1 MSNVTETTVKE
12 TVQPAENVQEKTQ
25 TESNVSSFENKKESS
40 IPPAANLIPA
50 PIPTF
55 SPWKSVNKDIPVT
68 SISVEDFESLK
79 KKSPTPSIKS
89 NTSTKWVPIKA
100 SITVSNNSSKNGS
113 KNKNHRHTHNGKR
126 NSNNNK
132 NKQNHSKKNKK
143 NSNQNKRQ
151 EKAENGEAS
160 QPTVSS
166 NEDTSVSTTTTTI
179 ATETITASTVNE
191 KQTSTE
197 INDSNAPVKAS
208 EEQPQ
213 QPQQQHSHNNNSR
226 QKRFNNKH
234 HSHHFNTNN
243 NRKFQNKQ
251 QQGQGQGQTQN
262 SFTLRQNN
270 NNTNFR
276 HNNNNQK
283 HHSFKPQQMAQLYS
297 MLYPFHYSM
306 MAVNNVA
313 RQIEYYLSDEN
324 LATDDYLKQQLSKD
338 GYVPLSLLSKF
349 YRLLNMSFGG
359 DLNIIMAALREIV
372 FNENATVEVAQGE
385 QIIDPV
391 EESIQ
396 EEEEEKEQVQE
407 KEQEQE
413 GQEDEKKNVT
423 EPSPLTKYFI
433 RSKNWEKWLPE
444 KPAFEVEIHKTL
456 SGNDLDE
463 FMLKMVTVPH
473 HHNHRN
479 HNHHS
484 HRNNRNYQQ
493 QKGEE
498 KGGENSTAESNESTN
513 EGTVADES
521 AEGLVEQ
528 YNTSTSTTDVEKSIP
543 VEDTSKESSV
553 PVEVNQS
560 S

>member
-1 MSNVTETTVKE
+1 MSNVTETAVKE

-25 TESNVSSFENKKESS
+25 TESNVNSFENKKESS

-50 PIPTF
+50 PIPTS

-126 NSNNNK
+126 NSNNSK

-143 NSNQNKRQ
+143 NSNQNKQQ
-151 EKAENGEAS
+151 EKTENGEAS

-166 NEDTSVSTTTTTI
+166 DEDTSVSTTTTI
-179 ATETITASTVNE
+179 ATETTTASTVNE

-197 INDSNAPVKAS
+197 INDSNAPVKTS

-213 QPQQQHSHNNNSR
+213 EPQQQHSHNNNSR

-251 QQGQGQGQTQN
+251 QQGQGQAQN
-262 SFTLRQNN
+262 GFTSKQNN

-283 HHSFKPQQMAQLYS
+283 HHSFRPQQMAQLYS

-306 MAVNNVA
+306 MAVNSVA

-324 LATDDYLKQQLSKD
+324 LVTDDYLKQQLSKD

-391 EESIQ
+391 EESTQ
-396 EEEEEKEQVQE
+396 EEEEKEQVQE

-413 GQEDEKKNVT
+413 GQENEKKSVT

-473 HHNHRN
+473 HHNYRN

-484 HRNNRNYQQ
+484 HRNNRNHQQ

-498 KGGENSTAESNESTN
+498 KDGENSTAESNESTN
-513 EGTVADES
+513 QGTVADES

-528 YNTSTSTTDVEKSIP
+528 DDTSTSTTDVEKSIP
-543 VEDTSKESSV
+543 VEDTSKEGSV